1 MYQTLHTH
9 CISLSIAGIRL
20 FVECGLQ
27 PCPGLDLIQQLRLCP
42 MVTQRGPEIP
52 GALLAALTALQ
63 DDHILCPAQ
72 LQGQFQQLW
81 VIDIGTVELPHP
93 AQVAGREAPAL
104 GVVCLEIFGSH
115 DRRALLQAGADS
127 FANLKIQFYLPQ
139 LGLHQSVQGRVHR
152 GIVNWL
158 SLVHRL
164 ILSGVLPQPESRKGK
179 GGGAAALASD
189 T

>member
-1 MYQTLHTH
+1 MFQTLHTH

-27 PCPGLDLIQQLRLCP
+27 PCPGMDLFQQLRLCP
-42 MVTQRGPEIP
+42 AALQCGPEIP
-52 GALLAALTALQ
+52 DALSDTLTALQ
-63 DDHILCPAQ
+63 DGHILCPAQ

-115 DRRALLQAGADS
+115 DRRA
-127 FANLKIQFYLPQ
+127 F
-139 LGLHQSVQGRVHR
+139 
-152 GIVNWL
+152 
-158 SLVHRL
+158 
-164 ILSGVLPQPESRKGK
+164 
-179 GGGAAALASD
+179 
-189 T
+189 